1 MLRYERRWDVV
12 NSALIISYSKRGVEY
27 LTEILAEASVT
38 NITAVSAA
46 YEARCM
52 LKEKEF
58 DLCIINAPLPDEF
71 GENLAREIAEKHTS
85 QVILIVKAE
94 LYEKVSNRVED
105 YGVITIAKP
114 VGKSFFRNALKLA
127 FAIHNRIKAI
137 KNENGK
143 LMQKIEDI
151 RIVDRAKCIL
161 ISHLSITE
169 PEAHRYIEKQA
180 MDMRLTKR
188 KVAEEILRI
197 YEN

>member
-1 MLRYERRWDVV
+1 M
-12 NSALIISYSKRGVEY
+12 NSALIISYSKKGVEY
-27 LTEILAEASVT
+27 LTEILAEASVA
-38 NITAVSAA
+38 NITAVSTAS
-46 YEARCM
+46 EARCM

-58 DLCIINAPLPDEF
+58 DLCIINTPLPDEF
-71 GENLAREIAEKHTS
+71 GESLACEIAEKQTS
-85 QVILIVKAE
+85 EVILIVKSE
-94 LYEKVSNRVED
+94 LFDKVSSRVEKH
-105 YGVITIAKP
+105 GVITITKP
-114 VGKSFFRNALKLA
+114 IGKHFFRNALKLA
-127 FAIHNRIKAI
+127 FAIHNRIKTI
-137 KNENGK
+137 KSENGK

-180 MDMRLTKR
+180 MDMRQTKR